1 MKLWTNGVIYL
12 PDGTKAH
19 NLMTHDGLIT
29 GIDVTVDKSI
39 ERMDLKGGYLY
50 PGFTD
55 AHLHLI
61 GYGQY
66 LSRTDISNVTK
77 HDILHTIE
85 NDKRSVI
92 ILDGCT
98 SKHHITKSD
107 LSGVSGV
114 KFVILRHTDFHS
126 VTVNQQVL
134 DELNLSSDTGILT
147 EKEAQLVIAHFSKE
161 SNEVLAR
168 YLEKAIQML
177 HQFGITGGHS
187 DDLFYF
193 NGYQDTLNIFSD
205 VLERLKFRTH
215 LIVHHNVLDDYI
227 KHGLPTYIN
236 PFLEL
241 GSIKVF
247 FDGTLTSKTALM
259 KNGYKDTD
267 SKGLYVTEDFIEIVK
282 KVRRLGLTL
291 AVHVIGDLGLEKLL
305 EVLEKYPP
313 SKNQKDRLIHTP
325 CISEKGMNMLKNKP
339 ITIDA
344 QPQFLYSDLPIAFDI
359 LNQKPDYI
367 FPWKTL
373 AKQGIVV
380 SFSSDAPVE
389 IPNPLLG
396 ILYATNRRG
405 NDNKMYNQSE
415 SITRKEAIDHYTI
428 DAIAQN
434 LKKNRGSIK
443 IGNIADFTV
452 FKHDL
457 ETVSDELLKSDLV
470 LMTIIDETVVYER
483 SA

>member
-19 NLMTHDGLIT
+19 NIMTHDGLIT
-29 GIDVTVDKSI
+29 GIDVTVDQSI
-39 ERMDLKGGYLY
+39 EHMDLKGGYLY

-66 LSRTDISNVTK
+66 LSRIDISNMTK
-77 HDILHTIE
+77 HEILQTIE

-92 ILDGCT
+92 LLDGCT
-98 SKHHITKSD
+98 SMHNITKTD
-107 LSGVSGV
+107 LIGVSGAR
-114 KFVILRHTDFHS
+114 FVLLRHTDFHS

-134 DELNLSSDTGILT
+134 DELNLRSDTGILT
-147 EKEAQLVIAHFSKE
+147 EKEAQLAIAYFSKV
-161 SNEVLAR
+161 SNEVIAS
-168 YLEKAIQML
+168 YLERAIQML

-193 NGYQDTLNIFSD
+193 NGYKDTLEVFIE
-205 VLERLKFRTH
+205 VLKRLKFRTH
-215 LIVHHNVLDDYI
+215 LLVHHNVLDDYI

-236 PFLEL
+236 SFLEL

-313 SKNQKDRLIHTP
+313 SENQKDRLIHTP
-325 CISEKGMNMLKNKP
+325 WVSEKGMNMLKNKP
-339 ITIDA
+339 LTIDA
-344 QPQFLYSDLPIAFDI
+344 QPQFLYSDLPSAFET

-373 AKQGIVV
+373 AKQGVVV

-396 ILYATNRRG
+396 ILYATNRLG
-405 NDNKMYNQSE
+405 KDDKMYEQSE
-415 SITRKEAIDHYTI
+415 CITRKEAIDHYTI
-428 DAIAQN
+428 DAIVQN
-434 LKKNRGSIK
+434 HKKNRGSIK

-452 FKHDL
+452 FKRDL
-457 ETVSDELLKSDLV
+457 ATVSDELLKSDLV
-470 LMTIIDETVVYER
+470 LMTIIDETIVYER